1 MYGNLAIPLQHVDR
15 IEERYFPK
23 IDAVANSRFSFLRN
37 LVTSLWLP
45 NQNANVGQMGA
56 DIFA

>member
-1 MYGNLAIPLQHVDR
+1 MAPLAVEAKLPV
-15 IEERYFPK
+15 EAK
-23 IDAVANSRFSFLRN
+23 VDAVANSRFSFLRN